1 MNTRVLELIKNP
13 QTIQVEDL
21 KTLETEI
28 HQFPYIQNIRAL
40 YLYGVHLFDVDNYQ
54 KELSKTAAYTT
65 DKKVLYQLINQAHKT
80 ETPTIE
86 TEAMPLLPQEEKET
100 PMEEQEPQEECGIN
114 PQAETLRVEVID
126 AVYGVRNRILFEGE
140 ENFWKEATTSKEDIY
155 DVEASENTSH
165 NLLSENEIAQ
175 QNVSEIPE
183 TKKEPLPIKATPES
197 TEDHASELSFH
208 GVDTFLPDIHIPV
221 EHKAETYQPKPTLNK
236 HEEEMKRL
244 VAEVEAKIKA
254 KKEAQKQLQKE
265 EKHEEEDTHNGEI
278 NFAETQHFI
287 VTETEATKQDN
298 STEIQ
303 RPSEIKEEESFS
315 AQPSAQNTAW
325 KPMALEQNQ
334 PDALLGKAQSI
345 EKTTPQQPTTSEPE
359 EKKETPQDERPVF
372 NVSFF
377 TSDTVTKIEEE
388 VLEES
393 EDSNVPMFINTW
405 QKWLKIDRNESTETK
420 TSEEEAPTEVAN
432 ESTEKE
438 TEILASTIEEI
449 KEKAIEDF
457 IENEPKISKL
467 KKEETHFVAKEKT
480 DDISHLMTETLANL
494 YVEQRLYTK
503 AIEAYQVLQEKYPEK
518 TEVYAAIIE
527 DINQQKNSHRF

>member
-65 DKKVLYQLINQAHKT
+65 DKKILYQLINQSNKA
-80 ETPTIE
+80 ETSTIE
-86 TEAMPLLPQEEKET
+86 IEAIPPQEEKET
-100 PMEEQEPQEECGIN
+100 PMEVQEPQEECSIN
-114 PQAETLRVEVID
+114 PSTETLRTEVID

-140 ENFWKEATTSKEDIY
+140 ENFWKEITASKESFEE
-155 DVEASENTSH
+155 VETFENANHKLSSE
-165 NLLSENEIAQ
+165 
-175 QNVSEIPE
+175 SEIVQNNSE
-183 TKKEPLPIKATPES
+183 TSEIKEEPSPIKATPES
-197 TEDHASELSFH
+197 TEDYASELSFH
-208 GVDTFLPDIHIPV
+208 GVDTFLPDVHIPV
-221 EHKAETYQPKPTLNK
+221 EHKVETYQPKPTLNK

-254 KKEAQKQLQKE
+254 KKEAQKQQQKE
-265 EKHEEEDTHNGEI
+265 ETHEGEDAHNGEI
-278 NFAETQHFI
+278 NFAETQSFEI
-287 VTETEATKQDN
+287 VPKSEASVPEAIEDAQQSISKFPKEKKAE
-298 STEIQ
+298 EIVAIAKD
-303 RPSEIKEEESFS
+303 S
-315 AQPSAQNTAW
+315 W
-325 KPMALEQNQ
+325 KPMVLEPNQ
-334 PDALLGKAQSI
+334 PDALLGRVQTI
-345 EKTTPQQPTTSEPE
+345 EEITPQQPTTSEPE
-359 EKKETPQDERPVF
+359 EQSETLQEERPVF

-377 TSDTVTKIEEE
+377 SSDTVTKIEEE

-405 QKWLKIDRNESTETK
+405 QKWLKIDRNEPKETES
-420 TSEEEAPTEVAN
+420 SEDLQPEIIN
-432 ESTEKE
+432 EPAEKE
-438 TEILASTIEEI
+438 TETLTSTIEDI
-449 KEKAIEDF
+449 KEKAIENF

-467 KKEETHFVAKEKT
+467 KKEETQLITKEKT

>member
-65 DKKVLYQLINQAHKT
+65 DKKILYQLINQSNKA
-80 ETPTIE
+80 ETSTIE
-86 TEAMPLLPQEEKET
+86 IEAIPPQGEKET
-100 PMEEQEPQEECGIN
+100 PMEVQEPQEECSIN
-114 PQAETLRVEVID
+114 PSTETLRAEVID

-140 ENFWKEATTSKEDIY
+140 ENFWKEITASKESIEE
-155 DVEASENTSH
+155 VETSENANH
-165 NLLSENEIAQ
+165 KLSSE
-175 QNVSEIPE
+175 SEIVQNNSE
-183 TKKEPLPIKATPES
+183 TSEIKEEPSPIKATPES

-208 GVDTFLPDIHIPV
+208 GVDTFLPDVHIPV
-221 EHKAETYQPKPTLNK
+221 ERKVETYQPKPTLNK

-254 KKEAQKQLQKE
+254 KKEAQKQQQKE
-265 EKHEEEDTHNGEI
+265 ETHEGEDAHNREI
-278 NFAETQHFI
+278 NFAETQSFEVMPKSEASEPEAI
-287 VTETEATKQDN
+287 EDAQQSISKFPKEKKAEETVATAKD
-298 STEIQ
+298 S
-303 RPSEIKEEESFS
+303 
-315 AQPSAQNTAW
+315 W
-325 KPMALEQNQ
+325 KPMALEPNQ
-334 PDALLGKAQSI
+334 PDALLGKVQTI

-359 EKKETPQDERPVF
+359 EQSETLQEERPVF

-377 TSDTVTKIEEE
+377 SSDTVTKIEEE

-405 QKWLKIDRNESTETK
+405 QKWLKIDRNEPKETES
-420 TSEEEAPTEVAN
+420 SEDLQPEIIN
-432 ESTEKE
+432 EPAEKE
-438 TEILASTIEEI
+438 TETLTSTIEDI
-449 KEKAIEDF
+449 KEKAIENF

-467 KKEETHFVAKEKT
+467 KKEETQLIIKEKT

-518 TEVYAAIIE
+518 TESYAAIIE

>member
-80 ETPTIE
+80 EAPAIE
-86 TEAMPLLPQEEKET
+86 TEALLPQEEKET
-100 PMEEQEPQEECGIN
+100 LMEEQEPQEECSIN

-140 ENFWKEATTSKEDIY
+140 EDFWKEATTSKEDIY
-155 DVEASENTSH
+155 DVEASENTNH
-165 NLLSENEIAQ
+165 NLLSESEIAQ
-175 QNVSEIPE
+175 QNDLEISE
-183 TKKEPLPIKATPES
+183 TKEEPSPIKATPES

-208 GVDTFLPDIHIPV
+208 GVDTFLPDVHIPV
-221 EHKAETYQPKPTLNK
+221 ERKVETYQPKPTLNK

-254 KKEAQKQLQKE
+254 KKEAQKQQQKE
-265 EKHEEEDTHNGEI
+265 ETHEGEDAHNGEI
-278 NFAETQHFI
+278 NFAETQSFEVVPKSEASEPEVIEDAQQSISKFPKDKKVEEI
-287 VTETEATKQDN
+287 VAIAKD
-298 STEIQ
+298 S
-303 RPSEIKEEESFS
+303 
-315 AQPSAQNTAW
+315 W
-325 KPMALEQNQ
+325 KPMALEPNQ
-334 PDALLGKAQSI
+334 PDALLGRVQTI
-345 EKTTPQQPTTSEPE
+345 EEITPQQPTTSEPE
-359 EKKETPQDERPVF
+359 EQSETLQEERPVF

-377 TSDTVTKIEEE
+377 SSDTVTKIEEE

-405 QKWLKIDRNESTETK
+405 QKWLKIDRNEPKETES
-420 TSEEEAPTEVAN
+420 SEDLQPEIIN
-432 ESTEKE
+432 EPAEKE
-438 TEILASTIEEI
+438 TETLTSTIEDI
-449 KEKAIEDF
+449 KEKAIENF

-467 KKEETHFVAKEKT
+467 KKEETQLITKEKT

-518 TEVYAAIIE
+518 TEAYAAIIE